1 VNGIN
6 VVLRNT
12 CNQSFTYLLNGPDA
26 YYIGEGDLHDKAY
39 DELGMSVDLWESN
52 HPDYLTVGNHCLF
65 SLTVYPTMEFQQS
78 HESITPKIYA
88 TVIAGTF
95 LVMIA
100 AFVIY
105 DLIVQRRNQKLVQN
119 AARSNAIVTSLFPK
133 NVRDRVVALRESDG
147 ETGKITST
155 YKGGMEGAPIA
166 DLHLE
171 STIMFADVVGFTA
184 WSSVRE
190 PVQVFT
196 LLETLYGA
204 FDKIAEKR
212 RVFKVETVGDCYV
225 AATGIPIY
233 QKNHATI
240 MARFANDIM
249 IKMNVL
255 VKSLRLA

>member
-26 YYIGEGDLHDKAY
+26 YYIGEGDLHDKTF
-39 DELGMSVDLWESN
+39 DELGITVDLWESN
-52 HPDYLTVGNHCLF
+52 HPNYLTVGNHCLF
-65 SLTVYPTMEFQQS
+65 SLTVYPTVDFKQS
-78 HESITPKIYA
+78 HESTAPKIYA

-95 LVMIA
+95 LVMIVGL
-100 AFVIY
+100 VIY
-105 DLIVQRRNQKLVQN
+105 DVMVQRRNLKLVRN
-119 AARSNAIVTSLFPK
+119 AARSNAIVSSLFPK
-133 NVRDRVVALRESDG
+133 NVRDRVVAQGDNDT
-147 ETGKITST
+147 ETGKLTST

-196 LLETLYGA
+196 LLETLYAA

-225 AATGIPIY
+225 AATSIPTY
-233 QKNHATI
+233 QKDHANHYGP
-240 MARFANDIM
+240 FCE
-249 IKMNVL
+249 
-255 VKSLRLA
+255 